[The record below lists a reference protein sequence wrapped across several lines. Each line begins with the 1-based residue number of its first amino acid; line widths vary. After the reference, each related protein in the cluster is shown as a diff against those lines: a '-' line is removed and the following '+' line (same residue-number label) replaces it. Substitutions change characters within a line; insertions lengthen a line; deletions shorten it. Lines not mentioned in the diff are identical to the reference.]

1 MISTKINSG
10 KLGGRVLQ
18 LPPQTITRAVSSK
31 VRATIFNKLD
41 VEDRRVL
48 DVFAGGGTLGFEAI
62 SHGAD
67 EVTFVDKSEL
77 AIKVIKN
84 NTKSLGVESQVKIK
98 KSYAKQFF
106 KNLGLKYDIIFL
118 DPPYAEFNNTLVK
131 TTSNLLQLGG
141 ILVVSCS
148 SRSNVESPEGTSQ
161 LSQKIYGDTKIVYI
175 QKN

>member
-10 KLGGRVLQ
+10 FLGGRVLQ

-41 VEDRRVL
+41 VEGRRVL
-48 DVFAGGGTLGFEAI
+48 DIFAGGGTLGFEAI
-62 SHGAD
+62 SHGAN
-67 EVTFVDKSEL
+67 EVTFVDKSDL

-84 NTKSLGVESQVKIK
+84 NAKSLGVEKQIKIK
-98 KSYAKQFF
+98 KSDAKQFF

-131 TTSNLLQLGG
+131 STSNLLQLGG

-148 SRSNVESPEGTSQ
+148 SRSKLNDFEE
-161 LSQKIYGDTKIVYI
+161 LDKLDEKNYGDTKMVYL
-175 QKN
+175 QKK